1 MSRKGVGIGAFD
13 RSRLTSAHYASH
25 GSSLRATNASALETQ
40 LSVFRTLLQQFAQTH
55 AKDIRSDPS
64 FRAQFARMCAAIG
77 IDPLAS
83 SSSSSSATNNS
94 VWAQLLGKTVNDFY
108 FGLAVRIVETCGATR
123 ATNGGLI
130 GLQELRERLSGSG
143 PGSPPNNNSNSGAP
157 AAEISDDDVRRAVET
172 LSPLG
177 GSYGIV
183 TVGRKE
189 YVRSVPREL
198 SGDQASVV
206 EAAQVLGYV
215 SVGMLRDNL
224 GWERARCRT
233 VIDDLMA
240 EGMLWV
246 DKQTGGEWQ
255 YWSPASMVGVE
266 EQMRLEERQAA
277 ESEAAAATASATA
290 TTSAGA
296 ADGDDLQKM

>member
-25 GSSLRATNASALETQ
+25 GSSLRATNAEALETQ
-40 LSVFRTLLQQFAQTH
+40 LSVFRTALQQFAQTH

-64 FRAQFARMCAAIG
+64 FRAQFARMCTAIG
-77 IDPLAS
+77 VDPLS
-83 SSSSSSATNNS
+83 SSSSSSSSNS
-94 VWAQLLGKTVNDFY
+94 SSNSIWAQLLGKTVNDFY
-108 FGLAVRIVETCGATR
+108 FGLAVRIVEVCGATR

-130 GLQELRERLSGSG
+130 GLKELRQRLGAGQQQSQQNDS
-143 PGSPPNNNSNSGAP
+143 NN

-198 SGDQASVV
+198 SGDQAAVV
-206 EAAQVLGYV
+206 EAAQALGYV

-224 GWERARCRT
+224 GWERARCKT

-246 DKQTGGEWQ
+246 DKQTGGEWE
-255 YWSPASMVGVE
+255 YWSPASMVGFE
-266 EQMRLEERQAA
+266 EQMRLEEQQ
-277 ESEAAAATASATA
+277 EAAAA
-290 TTSAGA
+290 
-296 ADGDDLQKM
+296 ADESTKQA